1 MWAGMM
7 MLFKV
12 AYYVHVTLLLAGN
25 LHTPYEPPL
34 VVYYSV
40 PQNFVVFAL
49 FRCSTKHC
57 SILIP
62 LLLRVVYIP
71 KSNTIDVSCQ

>member
-1 MWAGMM
+1 MNAGRDDDVVQGG
-7 MLFKV
+7 LCPRNTFTCRR
-12 AYYVHVTLLLAGN
+12 AT
-25 LHTPYEPPL
+25 HTIGTPPL
-34 VVYYSV
+34 YYSV

-49 FRCSTKHC
+49 FHCSTKLR

-71 KSNTIDVSCQ
+71 QSNTIDVSCQ